1 MSFFFPF
8 LIPFLKAEKRYGTQV
23 ERSDWKYNAKY
34 KNIAANTIW
43 LCLQTGLQL
52 CTLGLYQWSLSPL
65 HSDSS
70 AQPLPFDLH
79 RVWRGWVPQAAQ
91 APWEIRRWSWVTHP
105 YSYSTRSAAHKQV
118 FVFIVVTPMCQK
130 MSQQRRTPA
139 WLNREVELRERKKG
153 EFMTFGRRGRQ
164 LRRTTRTSW
173 GYAGKKL
180 EGPKRNKNLIR
191 LLE

>member
-105 YSYSTRSAAHKQV
+105 YSLQYQICSSQTSFCLHCGHAHVPKDEPAEKN
-118 FVFIVVTPMCQK
+118 T
-130 MSQQRRTPA
+130 SLAEQRGGTQGKK
-139 WLNREVELRERKKG
+139 KKG
-153 EFMTFGRRGRQ
+153 SLWPLEEGEGNSGGLQGCHGVMQ
-164 LRRTTRTSW
+164 
-173 GYAGKKL
+173 GK
-180 EGPKRNKNLIR
+180 N
-191 LLE
+191 